1 MATSNSLNQVLR
13 KLDEPRVIAMLA
25 IVFLVFGFGLAWAAE
40 SPTLLYARKEFAA
53 RKEAYLASPTNS
65 LLTWQFARACF
76 DLGEFATNSEQR
88 ASLANSGI
96 QAARALLTSEPD
108 LAVAHYY
115 LGMNLGQ
122 LARTK
127 FLGALELV
135 KEMER
140 SFKRAQALDE
150 SLDHAGPDRCLGLLY
165 FQAPGWPTSVGS
177 RSKARLHLQR
187 ALHLQPDYPENHL
200 NLLEAWMK
208 WGDTKLVREA
218 MAKASNVVTAAKT
231 NLIGEAWLA
240 SWEDWDR
247 RWRVL
252 QAKVADLERAG
263 EKTQHRR

>member
-1 MATSNSLNQVLR
+1 MATTNSLNQALR
-13 KLDEPRVIAMLA
+13 ELAETRLVTMLA
-25 IVFLVFGFGLAWAAE
+25 MVFLFFGFGLAWAVD
-40 SPTLLYARKEFAA
+40 SPSLLYARKEFAA
-53 RKEAYLASPTNS
+53 RKEAYLASPTNA
-65 LLTWQFARACF
+65 LLSWQFARACF
-76 DLGEFATNSEQR
+76 DLGEFATNNEQR

-96 QAARALLTSEPD
+96 QVTRALLTSQPN
-108 LAVAHYY
+108 LAAAHYY

-150 SLDHAGPDRCLGLLY
+150 SFDHAGPDRCLGLLY

-187 ALHLQPDYPENHL
+187 ALHLQPDYPENHI

-218 MAKASNVVTAAKT
+218 MAKASDVVTAART
-231 NLIGEAWLA
+231 NLVGDAWLA
-240 SWEDWDR
+240 SWENWDP
-247 RWRVL
+247 RWRAL
-252 QAKVADLERAG
+252 QAKVADLEKAG
-263 EKTQHRR
+263 EKPSQRK